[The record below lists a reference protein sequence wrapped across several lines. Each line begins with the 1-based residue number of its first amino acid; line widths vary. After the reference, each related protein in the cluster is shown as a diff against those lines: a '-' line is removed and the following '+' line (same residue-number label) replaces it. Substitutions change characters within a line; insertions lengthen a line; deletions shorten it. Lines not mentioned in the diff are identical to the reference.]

1 MSDKAEAEQ
10 RLRELVNEGLAGP
23 IESEDQ
29 AFWRKRQEALRAA
42 ILRTQKSKKAK
53 LSS

>member
-1 MSDKAEAEQ
+1 MSDKAER
-10 RLRELVNEGLAGP
+10 RLRELVIEGLASP

-29 AFWRKRQEALRAA
+29 AFWRERREALRAA
-42 ILRTQKSKKAK
+42 ILRTQKTKKAK